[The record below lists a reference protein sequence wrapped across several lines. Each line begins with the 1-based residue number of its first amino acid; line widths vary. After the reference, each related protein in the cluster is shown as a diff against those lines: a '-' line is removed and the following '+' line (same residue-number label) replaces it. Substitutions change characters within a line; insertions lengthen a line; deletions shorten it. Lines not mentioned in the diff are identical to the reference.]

1 MVQKIVSIFTIIFII
16 LTFSGCQ
23 DDKSEDNINFSDMQS
38 KLISKANFDN
48 STTDDLKDI
57 KTAQQYGISI
67 DDIEDGFVYST
78 KNENSDKI
86 ILAKTKGGS
95 SVENIEKAIAN
106 EVSGLISSWEDNAS
120 ESKKLNDH
128 VLKTKD
134 NYVILI
140 ISENSA
146 NLEDEFD
153 NFFK

>member
-1 MVQKIVSIFTIIFII
+1 MTKKIISILTIIFII
-16 LTFSGCQ
+16 SAFSGCQ
-23 DDKSEDNINFSDMQS
+23 RDKSENDINFSDMQS
-38 KLISKANFDN
+38 KLISKANFEN

-67 DDIEDGFVYST
+67 DDIEDGFVYAT

-86 ILAKTKGGS
+86 ILAKTKGGA

-106 EVSGLISSWEDNAS
+106 EVSGLISSWEDNSS
-120 ESKKLNDH
+120 ESKKLSDH

-146 NLEDEFD
+146 ELEDEFD